1 MGKSTN
7 NDQYYVAIGASA
19 GGLEAIHDFFDHM
32 PDAANLSFIVV
43 QHLSPDYKSLLVE
56 LVSKHTHMK
65 VYEAN
70 HNMVVAKGCVYIIP
84 NNKIMTIADGRIVL
98 VQKENIKG
106 PNTAIDTFLYSLA
119 HDRKNKTIAIILSG
133 TGSDGSR
140 GIEAV
145 KDCGG
150 LVIVQDPETAKFNG
164 MPNSAIASG
173 LADHVMAPDKMPET
187 IFQHIKQ
194 NPVDVIGKKGENE
207 AQLSEIYKLI
217 FKHTG
222 YDFHYYKTPTIIRRI
237 AKRMGQKN
245 FSDLPPYIEYL
256 REHPEEVK
264 LLSKDFLIGVTKFF
278 RDSYVFDQLK
288 DVVIPRL
295 IESKTDG
302 EIIKVWVAAC
312 STGEEVYSV
321 AMLLE
326 DLLEQ
331 KGAHMELKIFATDI
345 DEEAIEK
352 ASRGVYPLSIK
363 NDVPEEYLHKY
374 FVLEGKR
381 YVINQHLRK
390 KIVFARHNII
400 KDPPFIKNDLAMCR
414 NMLIYMNSILQRK
427 VLNTLYFSLQ
437 EKGFLILGTSETL
450 AGLKSNFD
458 EIDGKAKVFQ
468 KNTLTH
474 SPEMH
479 GSMPSPVDNTR
490 YTRIEV
496 PVKKKDIPV
505 KTSMILEGFRDILAE
520 EHSFA
525 AVLIDKNYEI
535 KEATGDFRKYL
546 KLPDRMN
553 LHLLKMVSPDLSAA
567 LNSLV
572 RKAWKE
578 NQKVSIKS
586 VHEKIGKESRFV
598 SLSVKPMGAA
608 DDEQLTL
615 IVFGECKKEL
625 IQYVEPSHEHLNHN
639 NQEYIFDLESELKE
653 TRLNLQMA
661 IEGLETANEE
671 LQSSNEELLSANEE
685 LQSSNE
691 ELQSLNEEL
700 HTLNTEHQ
708 LKIRELIELND
719 DLNNYFKSVEIGQVF
734 LDPYLKIRKFNPAA
748 IKLINLIESDLG
760 RPISHISHNLQYD
773 DLYKDIHYVLQK
785 GELVEKEIQLKNGRF
800 VLMRILPYVRQDK
813 NRDGVVITFVDV
825 SAMKAL
831 NNIIAGIFNAS
842 PNVIISLKTDEQGKW
857 KVMASNNAAKHLVSE
872 SGELSMMKD
881 DQMVKSFKALL
892 DKGGSLRTE
901 AKIEQ
906 QWYDVSAVKRD
917 DLIVASLTDIT
928 AKKEGEEKLRKNY
941 NELLSLKN
949 NLKKLNSDLEN
960 KVKERTKELSDSEER
975 FRMVSMATNDIIW
988 DWNLM
993 DNSLWL
999 GENYKKK
1006 FGYNEGELVNRETW
1020 LDKVH
1025 IDDREEVKKSI
1036 WDAINKNEKQWSAE
1050 YRFRTGNGDYAYI
1063 LDRGY
1068 ILQDEYGT
1076 PYRMIGSML
1085 DITDL
1090 KSAKMDAKISRE
1102 DKDFLAQSMPLILWT
1117 AKPQGAVDF
1126 INDYF
1131 SQYSGLSVDD
1141 AIGTG
1146 WQRIIYHE
1154 DLARLFVTWKRAIQM
1169 ESDFDIEIRMMNKN
1183 GDYQWH
1189 LMRVKARKDDHGKLI
1204 QWVGTGTNI
1213 NDQKHAASILE
1224 QKVKDRTGELERINA
1239 ELESSNLELQQFAF
1253 IASHDLK
1260 EPLRKIIMFGN
1271 MIRDKFQLEQ
1281 REAVFLDKIIASSL
1295 RMNSLVED
1303 LLSFSRISIT
1313 SLSTRLD
1320 LNEVINE
1327 ILSDLE
1333 FTISEKNAEII
1344 FDKLPMIEGVHAQIR
1359 QVFQNL
1365 ISNALKF
1372 QKEGEHPVIKI
1383 KSTPVDQLSFDA
1395 VPNESGQYVRIV
1407 VSDNG
1412 IGFDDRFVNKIFM
1425 LFQRLNSKEQY
1436 QGTGIGLAITK
1447 KIVEKHGGIITAKSK
1462 ENEGSQFIIVFPVTM
1477 KKIDVK
1483 DVEELVD
1490 TRGSMQ

>member
-119 HDRKNKTIAIILSG
+119 HDRKNKSIAIILSG
-133 TGSDGSR
+133 TGSDGTR
-140 GIEAV
+140 GIEAI

-164 MPNSAIASG
+164 MPNSAISSG
-173 LADHVMAPDKMPET
+173 LADQVMAPDKMPET
-187 IFQHIKQ
+187 IFQHIRQ
-194 NPVDVIGKKGENE
+194 RPVEVLGKKGEHD
-207 AQLSEIYKLI
+207 AMLSEIYKLV

-237 AKRMGQKN
+237 AKRMGSHN
-245 FSDLPPYIEYL
+245 ITEIEKYVEFL
-256 REHPEEVK
+256 SENPEECK
-264 LLSKDFLIGVTKFF
+264 ALSKDFLIGVTKFF
-278 RDSYVFDQLK
+278 RDSFVFDQLK

-295 IESKTDG
+295 LESKTDG
-302 EIIKVWVAAC
+302 EIIKVWIAAC
-312 STGEEVYSV
+312 STGEEVYSI
-321 AMLLE
+321 AMLLDDMIE
-326 DLLEQ
+326 R
-331 KGAHMELKIFATDI
+331 KGMHLELKIFATDI

-352 ASRGVYPLSIK
+352 ASRAVYPSSIR
-363 NDVPEEYLHKY
+363 NDVPADLLQKY
-374 FVLEGKR
+374 FVQEGKR
-381 YVINQHLRK
+381 YIVNQNLRK
-390 KIVFARHNII
+390 KIVFARHNIT

-427 VLNTLYFSLQ
+427 VLNTLFFSLQ
-437 EKGFLILGTSETL
+437 DKGYLVLGTSETL
-450 AGLKSNFD
+450 AGLKGNFD
-458 EIDGKAKVFQ
+458 EIDGKAKIYQ
-468 KNTLTH
+468 KNTLVS

-496 PVKKKDIPV
+496 PVRKKDIPV
-505 KTSMILEGFRDILAE
+505 KTSMILEGFRDVLAE
-520 EHSFA
+520 EHNFA
-525 AVLIDKNYEI
+525 AVLIDKNYDI
-535 KEATGDFRKYL
+535 KEATGDFRRFL

-567 LNSLV
+567 LNSLI

-578 NQKVSIKS
+578 NKKVSIKS
-586 VHEKIGKESRFV
+586 VHEKIGKDSRFV
-598 SLSVKPMGAA
+598 SLTAKPMG
-608 DDEQLTL
+608 DGEDGQLTL
-615 IVFGECKKEL
+615 VVFGECKKEL
-625 IQYVEPSHEHLNHN
+625 IQYVEPTHEHFNHN
-639 NQEYIFDLESELKE
+639 SQEYIFDLESELKE
-653 TRLNLQMA
+653 TRMNLQMA

-719 DLNNYFKSVEIGQVF
+719 DLNNYFKSVEIGQIF

-748 IKLINLIESDLG
+748 VNLINLIESDIG

-773 DLYKDIHYVLQK
+773 ELYKDIHQVLQK
-785 GELVEKEIQLKNGRF
+785 GDMVEKEILLKNGRF

-813 NRDGVVITFVDV
+813 QRDGVVITFVDV

-842 PNVIISLKTDEQGKW
+842 PNAIISFQPNEQGKW
-857 KVMASNNAAKHLVSE
+857 KVIASNNAAKPLMDDA
-872 SGELSMMKD
+872 GEVRLLKDEQLS
-881 DQMVKSFKALL
+881 KSFKSLL
-892 DKGGSLRTE
+892 EKGGSVHSE
-901 AKIEQ
+901 VKIENK
-906 QWYDVSAVKRD
+906 WYDTSAVKRD

-928 AKKEGEEKLRKNY
+928 SKKESEEKLRKNY

-949 NLKKLNSDLEN
+949 NLKKLNAELEN
-960 KVKERTKELSDSEER
+960 KVRERTKELSESEER

-999 GENYKKK
+999 GENYKIR
-1006 FGYNEGELVNRETW
+1006 FGYNDGEFINRETW
-1020 LDKVH
+1020 LEKVH
-1025 IDDREEVKKSI
+1025 DEDREFVKNSI

-1050 YRFRTGNGDYAYI
+1050 YRFRTNSGEYVFV

-1090 KSAKMDAKISRE
+1090 KSARMDAASSKE

-1117 AKPQGAVDF
+1117 ANQQGSVDF

-1131 SQYSGLSVDD
+1131 TQYSDVSVEQ

-1169 ESDFDIEIRMMNKN
+1169 ETDFDIELRLMNRS

-1189 LMRVKARKDDHGKLI
+1189 LMRVKARKDAQGKLV

-1213 NDQKHAASILE
+1213 NDQKQAAYILE
-1224 QKVKDRTGELERINA
+1224 QKIKDRTGELERINA
-1239 ELESSNLELQQFAF
+1239 ELESSNIELQQFAF

-1271 MIRDKFQLEQ
+1271 MIRDKMQMEQ

-1303 LLSFSRISIT
+1303 LLAFSRISIT
-1313 SLSTRLD
+1313 SLTARLD
-1320 LNEVINE
+1320 LNEVIQE

-1333 FTISEKNAEII
+1333 FAITEKNAEII
-1344 FDKLPMIEGVHAQIR
+1344 YDRLPVIEGVHAQIR

-1372 QKEGEHPVIKI
+1372 QKQGVNPVIRI
-1383 KSTPVDQLSFDA
+1383 RSTLVDSLSFDA
-1395 VPNESGQYVRIV
+1395 KSNESGQYVKLI

-1447 KIVEKHGGIITAKSK
+1447 KIVEKHGGIITAHSK
-1462 ENEGSQFIIVFPVTM
+1462 EDEGSQFIIVLPVKM
-1477 KKIDVK
+1477 KKIEVNDAG
-1483 DVEELVD
+1483 ELVNV
-1490 TRGSMQ
+1490 RNSMQ